1 MDVSVF
7 FFGLFLGFFIFTM
20 ECVIR
25 QMIHIWKRT
34 QSFTHAY
41 LWMIWLESLVNLL
54 FASTT
59 RMYVDGLVTSLAYY
73 ITAVTLW
80 AFQTQL
86 LSQIIANRIALIMV
100 SKRKSHQL
108 RWALFIAIGA
118 INIAVAFIW
127 IPAHLNSATPF
138 RIRLNVIFE
147 HVEKS
152 FFLLVDLGLNLY
164 FLYLVRYRLI
174 AEGLSKYWTLYKF
187 NVGFVVISTIMD
199 GFLLGLLSLP
209 DHFAYVQFAPVTY
222 TVKLYLELQMAQL
235 ISKVVKRRINRVDGL
250 GSSSN
255 GRSGTHFHMS
265 QRNPGV
271 QTQPHTYNVAVWS
284 RKKPDTVMDA
294 EHDDDAYLDGME
306 AHRVRVQGT
315 VDSSSLDNGSTDTQV
330 EKGNE
335 VDGPNTGNNI
345 VKTVTTVV
353 KRERR
358 EDWGARASSPEVV

>member
-25 QMIHIWKRT
+25 QTIHIWKRT
-34 QSFTHAY
+34 HSLTHAY

-59 RMYVDGLVTSLAYY
+59 RMQLDGVIKPGLAYY

-108 RWALFIAIGA
+108 RWTLFLAIGT
-118 INIAVAFIW
+118 INLAVAFIW
-127 IPAHLNSATPF
+127 IPAHLDSATPF
-138 RIRLNVIFE
+138 RKRLNIIFE

-152 FFLLVDLGLNLY
+152 FFLLVDLGLNFY

-187 NVGFVVISTIMD
+187 NVGFVGVSTVMD

-209 DHFAYVQFAPVTY
+209 DQFAYVQFAPVTY

-235 ISKVVKRRINRVDGL
+235 ISKVVKRKINRVDGL

-255 GRSGTHFHMS
+255 DRSGVQFRMS
-265 QRNPGV
+265 QRHPDA
-271 QTQPHTYNVAVWS
+271 QTQPQTYHAAVWS
-284 RKKPDTVMDA
+284 RKKPDTVMDG
-294 EHDDDAYLDGME
+294 DDDDSYALED
-306 AHRVRVQGT
+306 HHVQGT
-315 VDSSSLDNGSTDTQV
+315 VDASTLDNGSTDIQV
-330 EKGNE
+330 ENE
-335 VDGPNTGNNI
+335 VDNPSPGKNI
-345 VKTVTTVV
+345 VKTITTIV
-353 KRERR
+353 KSERR
-358 EDWGARASSPEVV
+358 EDWDARASSPEVV